1 VLNNNSNNT
10 HLTPQVVHQQQ
21 RLMLDQNSN
30 HLLMPDPLYKSNN
43 HPSISATT
51 QQKLRFSSECDGGET
66 ASRGGTRKKSGKKY
80 IIKQEQLS
88 QLMQMVMEK
97 KNAANNLTVQ
107 DKD

>member
-30 HLLMPDPLYKSNN
+30 HLLMPDHYKSNN

-51 QQKLRFSSECDGGET
+51 HQKLRFSSECDGGET